1 MAGNTGPGK
10 ISALRKST
18 VHRYSAMKR
27 NPLHHVVTAV
37 IITTVLFQT
46 LPLLSADI
54 TINRLRFDAGTLR
67 LDFFISNY
75 QKKEIVDAVRRGIEI
90 NVKYRIEIVKK
101 SKLGFL
107 YSDVALHNTLQRS
120 AKYDF
125 WNKSFIVRSDSK
137 SLSCYNEDTMLS
149 NLFIVENSE
158 LKNAERFKSDE
169 YYIRIRAILNSI
181 QLYFPMNYIF
191 KYFVGFWDFDTG
203 WKPGPPLD
211 RIH

>member
-1 MAGNTGPGK
+1 MKTAHISYRKQYPSPSQAPRERDTGSRYLMP
-10 ISALRKST
+10 ALFLAVFFLSN
-18 VHRYSAMKR
+18 A
-27 NPLHHVVTAV
+27 PL
-37 IITTVLFQT
+37 F
-46 LPLLSADI
+46 SADI
-54 TINRLRFDAGTLR
+54 TINRMRFEEGTLR

-75 QKKEIVDAVRRGIEI
+75 QKKEIVDAVRRGIEL

-107 YSDVALHNTLQRS
+107 FRDVALHNTLRRS
-120 AKYDF
+120 VKYDF
-125 WNKSFIVRSDSK
+125 WNKAFIVQSGSK

-158 LKNAERFKSDE
+158 LRNAERFRSDE

-211 RIH
+211 RIQ